1 MAENERWDFY
11 VSRGEPLVISLARS
25 FLFAEKT
32 IFSVMSVGLPES

>member
-1 MAENERWDFY
+1 MAEHARWGFS
-11 VSRGEPLVISLARS
+11 VSRGEPLGISLARS